1 MKLEDRLRSSLA
13 RRVADVYSTQDAW
26 SSIEQRV
33 VGRNHSA
40 ARVAVAVFA
49 LLLSAVSLVGLW
61 TAFQPRAK
69 EDTSVR
75 RGPDRYNLDPRVT
88 ARIPIGA
95 DARAVAVGAEGT
107 WAISISSAGCTDLSG
122 AASRIDPQTNEVAAT
137 VPVSIAPQEVAVGL
151 GSVWVGGYTC
161 RDGMDEDQ
169 QVEFEAV
176 VLRLDPESNE
186 ITSSI
191 PVGPSSVTGLAVDS
205 TGVWVSVDDSQSG
218 EVVRIDATSNEV
230 AARIPLDWPVHAM
243 VLGEDGI
250 WVWVVDGGDSDEP
263 GLLRIIPQ
271 GGVVQPV
278 SAIGVGGAFAVGNGT
293 LWTGGALSDSEP
305 DAADGTETVAVQ
317 IDTRTLSV
325 IGEPIRLGNTVFL
338 PFAVGEGGVWYLGG
352 RAEAVI
358 ARLNTET
365 LQVDESIT
373 VGYHHALSA
382 TLDSDSG
389 TIWVADERDGS
400 VIRIDLR

>member
-1 MKLEDRLRSSLA
+1 MLEDRLRSSLA
-13 RRVADVYSTQDAW
+13 RRVADVHSTQDAW
-26 SSIEQRV
+26 SSIEQRAG
-33 VGRNHSA
+33 GRRHKA
-40 ARVAVAVFA
+40 ARAAVAVFA

-61 TAFQPRAK
+61 TAFQPNA
-69 EDTSVR
+69 EEGTSSQ
-75 RGPDRYNLDPRVT
+75 RGTDESELDPRVI

-95 DARAVAVGAEGT
+95 DARSVAVGPEGT
-107 WAISISSAGCTDLSG
+107 WAISISSAACTDMSG
-122 AASRIDPQTNEVAAT
+122 AVSRIDPQTNKVAAT

-161 RDGMDEDQ
+161 RDGEDEDQ

-176 VLRLDPESNE
+176 VLRLDAESNE
-186 ITSSI
+186 IQSSI
-191 PVGPSSVTGLAVDS
+191 PVGRSSITGLAVES
-205 TGVWVSVDDSQSG
+205 TGVWVSVGDSQSG
-218 EVVRIDATSNEV
+218 EVARIDATSNEV
-230 AARIPLDWPVHAM
+230 ATRIPLDRPVHAM

-263 GLLRIIPQ
+263 GVLRIDPQ
-271 GGVVQPV
+271 DGSIQPV
-278 SAIGVGGAFAVGNGT
+278 SAIEVGGAFAIGNGT
-293 LWTGGALSDSEP
+293 LWTGGALSDFEP
-305 DAADGTETVAVQ
+305 DAVDGTETVAVQ

-325 IGEPIRLGNTVFL
+325 VGEPIRLGDTVFL

-358 ARLNTET
+358 ARLNAET
-365 LQVDESIT
+365 LQVDELIT
-373 VGYHHALSA
+373 VGNHHALNA
-382 TLDSDSG
+382 TLDSDAG